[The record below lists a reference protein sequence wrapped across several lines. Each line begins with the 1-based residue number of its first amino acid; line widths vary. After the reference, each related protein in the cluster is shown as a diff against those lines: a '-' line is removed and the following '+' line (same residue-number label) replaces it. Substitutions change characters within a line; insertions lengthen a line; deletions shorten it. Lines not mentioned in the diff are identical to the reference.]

1 MVVAVENSAQVFREV
16 VVERRSSDYS
26 LELGS
31 WAVWCAMTL
40 SMLGKARTP
49 NAISSH
55 ARVTR
60 KVKNSESVDTDTVG
74 HTVLCTCK
82 TLF

>member
-49 NAISSH
+49 MQSP
-55 ARVTR
+55 RMR
-60 KVKNSESVDTDTVG
+60 ELREK
-74 HTVLCTCK
+74 
-82 TLF
+82 